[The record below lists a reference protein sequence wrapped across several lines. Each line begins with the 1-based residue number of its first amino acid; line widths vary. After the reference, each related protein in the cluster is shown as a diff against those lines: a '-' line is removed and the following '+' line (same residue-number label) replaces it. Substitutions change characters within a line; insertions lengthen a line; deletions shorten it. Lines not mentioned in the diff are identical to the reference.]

1 MNDLMNCY
9 IGRECLIYTMDSQIT
24 GIVKE
29 INENWAKIENNSNT
43 QLINLEFV
51 TRIREYPTNKNGKKK
66 SIITD

>member
-1 MNDLMNCY
+1 
-9 IGRECLIYTMDSQIT
+9 MDSQIT